1 MYREP
6 RITAGEVCAAVVGP
20 GCGAWEEINNWSVD
34 IPAKTSLDLPG
45 PVVEEK
51 DAQGDRLRQDFKFS
65 SDFSKPHSSH
75 FLFLLQ
81 YVVKK

>member
-6 RITAGEVCAAVVGP
+6 RITAGEVCAAIVGP

-45 PVVEEK
+45 PGAKEK
-51 DAQGDRLRQDFKFS
+51 DAQSDRLRQDFNNV
-65 SDFSKPHSSH
+65 
-75 FLFLLQ
+75 Q
-81 YVVKK
+81 CT